1 MKKVKEL
8 YQQILPIGGFLLDT
22 NHTNETESQYCYT
35 LSPEM
40 GEGVFWHYFDANR
53 FVISVQDFFFYQD
66 FFLESPEPEFLAIQ
80 YYTSVSGEE
89 FHPYYQLSPNSLRAY
104 VGGEK
109 KVFQAI
115 YHANIP
121 IRSVSISIMP
131 DFYHSYLREKL
142 GSEYIDPQNAFKRM
156 TLGRNF
162 PDLVALLKQIQ
173 FYSGSGVS
181 AKLFYEGKVL
191 EALALIMSEAK
202 KNQSRSKKIRIT
214 NSDTEN
220 LKAVADYLDHHFSFA
235 ISMEQ
240 LSKIA
245 YMGNTKLKTTFREYY
260 GCNVTDYIIH
270 KRMEQAQH
278 LLICTSLSVG
288 EIAKAVG
295 YERSDSFAK
304 QFSKVTGLLPM
315 EYRNMVQRK

>member
-8 YQQILPIGGFLLDT
+8 YQQLLPAGGFLLDERR
-22 NHTNETESQYCYT
+22 TNEAENQYCYA

-40 GEGVFWHYFDANR
+40 GEGFFRHYFDADR
-53 FVISVQDFFFYQD
+53 FVISRQDFFFYQD

-89 FHPYYQLSPNSLRAY
+89 FHPYYPLSPNSLRAY

-109 KVFQAI
+109 KTFQGL
-115 YHANIP
+115 YHAHIP

-131 DFYHSYLREKL
+131 DFYRSYLREKL
-142 GSEYIDPQNAFKRM
+142 GSEYIDPQSAFKRM
-156 TLGRNF
+156 TLGGDF

-173 FYSGSGVS
+173 SYSGSGIS

-191 EALALIMSEAK
+191 EALALILSEAK
-202 KNQSRSKKIRIT
+202 KNQSRSKKIHI
-214 NSDTEN
+214 SGGDAEN
-220 LKAVADYLDHHFSFA
+220 LKAVADYLDHHFSF
-235 ISMEQ
+235 SVTLEQ

-260 GCNVTDYIIH
+260 GCTVTDYLIH

-278 LLICTSLSVG
+278 LLICTGLSVG

-295 YERSDSFAK
+295 YERSDSFSK
-304 QFSKVTGLLPM
+304 QFSKMTGLLPT
-315 EYRNMVQRK
+315 EYRHMVQRK